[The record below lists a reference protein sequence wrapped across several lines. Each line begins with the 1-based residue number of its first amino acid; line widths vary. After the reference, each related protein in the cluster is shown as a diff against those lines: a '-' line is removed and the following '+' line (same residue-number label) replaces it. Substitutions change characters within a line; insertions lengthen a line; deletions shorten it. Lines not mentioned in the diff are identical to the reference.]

1 MKKGLVTLAPLVVCL
16 VLLAILTPLRV
27 VIGVRSPGPVGFG
40 FGAVLLAVGSLPL
53 AILVVRRMLTSRAA
67 VPGGSAPGPYRS
79 SGEGSE
85 RGPRSVHEIVGE
97 LVCVAVAIGAF
108 GMLRTVLPL
117 EKPSVQCIT
126 APCEGASP

>member
-1 MKKGLVTLAPLVVCL
+1 MKSKTAPLVVCL

-53 AILVVRRMLTSRAA
+53 AILVVRRMLTSRAG
-67 VPGGSAPGPYRS
+67 PGGSAMGPYRS
-79 SGEGSE
+79 GGERSE

-97 LVCVAVAIGAF
+97 LVCVAVALGAF
-108 GMLRTVLPL
+108 GMLRTVVPL